1 MVFVIGL
8 MVGTFVGVMIAGLCR
23 SIATVEIE
31 PPVRYERVRT
41 IADIGDAA

>member
-23 SIATVEIE
+23 SIAAVEIE
-31 PPVRYERVRT
+31 PMRYEQARAV
-41 IADIGDAA
+41 ADIGDAA

>member
-8 MVGTFVGVMIAGLCR
+8 MVGTFVGFMIAGLCR

-31 PPVRYERVRT
+31 PLGYERVRT
-41 IADIGDAA
+41 VADIGDAA